1 MRLLRLTRRE
11 RQVCDLVARGLLN
24 KRIACELGLSVAQ
37 ERSLWLFEEGNLLTF
52 LSLAYLGA
60 GDYKAAAR
68 TAENAVSASVGRKT
82 PVFESGARVARSR
95 IRRLSDPG
103 HARQANAAELDRA
116 VRLIDETGA
125 EAWRPFVHLEYAEL
139 AGLDGN
145 DARRGR
151 EFGESLRLF
160 EAMGAKGH
168 AARVR
173 EELRR

>member
-1 MRLLRLTRRE
+1 M
-11 RQVCDLVARGLLN
+11 
-24 KRIACELGLSVAQ
+24 
-37 ERSLWLFEEGNLLTF
+37 
-52 LSLAYLGA
+52 AYLGA
-60 GDYKAAAR
+60 GDYEAAAR
-68 TAENAVSASVGRKT
+68 TAEDAVSVSVGRET
-82 PVFESGARVARSR
+82 PVFESGALVARSR

-103 HARQANAAELDRA
+103 HARQASAAELDRA

-139 AGLDGN
+139 AGLERN

-160 EAMGAKGH
+160 EAMGATGH
-168 AARVR
+168 AARIR